1 MNILNLCDTPEFLEV
16 MRIVNIVITIIKIVV
31 PILLIV
37 SAMID
42 LVRAINDSELNKI
55 SKPIINK
62 VIAAILIFLIPTFVK
77 IIANITLNSVEYEQC
92 LGDISL
98 DKINDAYISREEEL
112 VSTAEE
118 SLNIYDYNNGVMNL
132 IKIKDKDKR
141 AEYKKRLADVKSKI
155 DEINKPKKNNNMVS
169 TGLGRDIKPQK
180 ELIEACK
187 WVLHDEELQIRLQ
200 TCPPGPYRYQNAEE
214 ELPGGA
220 VDIST
225 GQAVARKNISL
236 YEYQK
241 GVFFG
246 EQKIEISPDSRYA
259 FMIIYKTV
267 IIHNTVW
274 RVVANNL
281 TLGDFEQIYYN
292 AGSCSQNYRNSLR
305 VSIYDSGAHKE
316 EIDDAVNQTR
326 YLILANE
333 DGTTTDATYHSFTG
347 IEQQIEAAG
356 SKGMSFVDILEKEIK
371 SGNDDAYAYKTAR
384 VYDCRNLV
392 DDGTIEPI
400 EDVDSN
406 SINNNIIYL
415 GDSRTE
421 AYKGLKSFLNIDDS
435 KESIFATSGAKYD
448 ERFFSDM
455 NAAKELIKSNKNK
468 TYNVTVNYG
477 VNAPTTM
484 LGFCDY
490 YVDFV
495 SWLDKKNNFIIV
507 SVNPFDESKSVYYS
521 LDNRNEGIEKFNNY
535 MKNTCINRI
544 KEKSPNAKVYY
555 CDIYGS
561 IPLNEWVKRNYIQED
576 GVHYTNDGYKYIYN
590 YTKKCIA
597 SIGG

>member
-1 MNILNLCDTPEFLEV
+1 MILLNICNSPEVLKV
-16 MRIVNIVITIIKIVV
+16 MRIVNIVINIIRIIV
-31 PILLIV
+31 PIILIV
-37 SAMID
+37 MSMID
-42 LVRAINDSELNKI
+42 LVRAVTNAELNKI
-55 SKPIINK
+55 SKPIVNK
-62 VIAAILIFLIPTFVK
+62 VIAAILIFLIPTFVRV
-77 IIANITLNSVEYEQC
+77 IANIASNNGEYEKC

-98 DKINDAYISREEEL
+98 DTINNAYVEREEDL

-118 SLNIYDYNNGVMNL
+118 SLNIYDYNNGINNL
-132 IKIKDKDKR
+132 INIKDEDKK
-141 AEYKKRLADVKSKI
+141 EEFKKRLDGVKDKI
-155 DEINKPKKNNNMVS
+155 DESNKPKKSNKMVS
-169 TGLGRDIKPQK
+169 TGLGRDIKPQG

-187 WVLHDEELQIRLQ
+187 WVLNDEELQIRLQ
-200 TCPPGPYRYQNAEE
+200 TCPPGAYKYPNPEE

-220 VDIST
+220 LDNGI

-246 EQKIEISPDSRYA
+246 EQKIEISADSRYA

-267 IIHNTVW
+267 LIHNTVW
-274 RVVANNL
+274 RVVANGL

-305 VSIYDSGAHKE
+305 VSLYDSGVHKA
-316 EIDDAVNQTR
+316 EIDDAVEKTR

-356 SKGMSFVDILEKEIK
+356 ANGTSYVDILENVIK

-392 DDGTIEPI
+392 DDGTIESK
-400 EDVDSN
+400 EDIDTDDIN
-406 SINNNIIYL
+406 SNIIYL

-421 AYKGLKSFLNIDDS
+421 AYKGIKSYLGIDDT

-448 ERFFSDM
+448 DRFFSDM
-455 NAAKELIKSNKNK
+455 NAARDLISSNKNK
-468 TYNVTVNYG
+468 TYAITVNYG

-490 YVDFV
+490 YVDLV
-495 SWLDKKNNFIIV
+495 SWLDKKNTFIIV

-521 LDNRNEGIEKFNNY
+521 LDNRNEGLENFNNY
-535 MKNTCINRI
+535 MKTTCINRI
-544 KEKSPNAKVYY
+544 KEKSPTAKVYY
-555 CDIYGS
+555 CDVYGS
-561 IPLNEWVKRNYIQED
+561 IPLTEWVKRKYIQDD
-576 GVHYTNDGYKYIYN
+576 GVHYTNEGYKYIYN
-590 YTKKCIA
+590 YTKKCVA
-597 SIGG
+597 AYGG